1 MSYWVLTR
9 RRCVFFFFFN
19 NQELFV
25 LMITSLILMS
35 SVFDS
40 AVMMLGENRYQSLL
54 EVKGLTIFPFPL
66 RLSKQLEITSFFSQI
81 SKNHFFFFL
90 LISKTFFLHLP
101 SIFLNFFRLIHV
113 CLSNDEVESQWMA
126 VLEAETVFKNFMY
139 ILENSLNG
147 ESNYELP
154 EGD

>member
-1 MSYWVLTR
+1 M
-9 RRCVFFFFFN
+9 FFFFN

-35 SVFDS
+35 SVLDS

-66 RLSKQLEITSFFSQI
+66 RLSKQFKITSLFSQM

>member
-9 RRCVFFFFFN
+9 RRCVFFFFN

-35 SVFDS
+35 SVLDS
-40 AVMMLGENRYQSLL
+40 AMMMLGENRYQSLL

-66 RLSKQLEITSFFSQI
+66 RLSKQLEITSFFI
-81 SKNHFFFFL
+81 
-90 LISKTFFLHLP
+90 HLP

-147 ESNYELP
+147 ESNHELL

>member
-1 MSYWVLTR
+1 MSYVVLTR
-9 RRCVFFFFFN
+9 RRCVFFFN

-35 SVFDS
+35 SVLDS

-54 EVKGLTIFPFPL
+54 EVKGLTIFPFSL
-66 RLSKQLEITSFFSQI
+66 RLSKQFEITSLFSQI
-81 SKNHFFFFL
+81 LKNHFFFFL
-90 LISKTFFLHLP
+90 HISKTFFLHLL

-154 EGD
+154 EGG

>member
-1 MSYWVLTR
+1 M
-9 RRCVFFFFFN
+9 CFFFN

-35 SVFDS
+35 SVLDS

-54 EVKGLTIFPFPL
+54 EVKGLTIFPLPL

-81 SKNHFFFFL
+81 FFCFL

-154 EGD
+154 EGG

>member
-1 MSYWVLTR
+1 M
-9 RRCVFFFFFN
+9 CVFFFFS

-25 LMITSLILMS
+25 LMITSLILIS
-35 SVFDS
+35 SVLDS

-54 EVKGLTIFPFPL
+54 EVKGFTIFPFPS

-90 LISKTFFLHLP
+90 LISKTFFVHLP

-154 EGD
+154 EGS

>member
-1 MSYWVLTR
+1 M
-9 RRCVFFFFFN
+9 CFFFFN

-35 SVFDS
+35 SVLDS

-54 EVKGLTIFPFPL
+54 EVKGLTIFPFSL
-66 RLSKQLEITSFFSQI
+66 RLSKQLEITSFFQPNI
-81 SKNHFFFFL
+81 EKPLFFL
-90 LISKTFFLHLP
+90 LTHFKDFFLHLP

>member
-9 RRCVFFFFFN
+9 RRCVFFFN

-35 SVFDS
+35 SVLDS

-54 EVKGLTIFPFPL
+54 EVKGLTIFPFPS
-66 RLSKQLEITSFFSQI
+66 RLSKQLEITSLFSQI

-154 EGD
+154 EGG